1 MTTYPEAFHAHQ
13 LELNRHFYRNAPHA
27 SLGELE
33 SWSAFTWKTSDHRSS
48 LLIPRPRAGE
58 YQIEQAVA
66 FIETTGQGMKDWVV
80 ETANDR
86 DGALERFLFKNN
98 WVPSY
103 QMPAFVFTKDQWE
116 AWSCPVFPDD
126 GTEYTVAIANTDE
139 VRGHFAHVEG
149 MAYETTYGISSEAR
163 ASFWKNR
170 DSICGPHAKGWVVYA
185 DGSPVY
191 TVGLF
196 IFEGVAS
203 IGTLAAV
210 PEWRG
215 KGLAYPVIWEAFGEA
230 FNHGAEVGFGV
241 TMPSGVK
248 VAAGMGAKIM
258 LNYTRWV
265 ANVTAS

>member
-1 MTTYPEAFHAHQ
+1 MSTYPEAFHAHQ

-33 SWSAFTWKTSDHRSS
+33 SWSGFTWKTSDHRSS

-66 FIETTGQGMKDWVV
+66 FIETTGQGMQDWVI

-86 DGALERFLFKNN
+86 DGALERFLVKNH
-98 WVPSY
+98 WYPSY
-103 QMPAFVFTKDQWE
+103 QMPAFIFTKEMLADWAQPTFE
-116 AWSCPVFPDD
+116 DEHV
-126 GTEYTVAIANTDE
+126 EYTVAIANTDE
-139 VRGHFAHVEG
+139 VRRDFAGVEG
-149 MAYETTYGISSEAR
+149 MAYEATYGIPAEAR
-163 ASFWKNR
+163 SAFWKNR

-185 DGSPVY
+185 DGVACY

-203 IGTLAAV
+203 IGTLAAD
-210 PEWRG
+210 PAWRG
-215 KGLAYPVIWEAFGEA
+215 KGLAYPVIWQAFTEAFD
-230 FNHGAEVGFGV
+230 HGADIGFGV

-248 VAAGMGAKIM
+248 VAAGMGSKIM

-265 ANVTAS
+265 TDVTAS